1 MFSTRFL
8 FACVVSLLVSLV
20 GLLLMVL
27 LFLFL
32 ILSFLYSI
40 NAAPVHL
47 IIMYPLL
54 DISD

>member
-1 MFSTRFL
+1 MVSTQFL

-32 ILSFLYSI
+32 MLSFLYSI
-40 NAAPVHL
+40 NAASMPL
-47 IIMYPLL
+47 IMYPLL
-54 DISD
+54 EISD